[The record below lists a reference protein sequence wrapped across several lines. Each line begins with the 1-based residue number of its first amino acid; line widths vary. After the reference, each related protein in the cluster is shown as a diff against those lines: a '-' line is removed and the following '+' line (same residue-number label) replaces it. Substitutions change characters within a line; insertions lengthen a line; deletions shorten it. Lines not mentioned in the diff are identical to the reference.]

1 MSSFNELSQ
10 LTIEELNSVEYLPEY
25 APIIL
30 PAIISMG
37 NASQKNFEVS
47 IDTLMRV
54 MVESE
59 QVVNPTT
66 NTYENN
72 TSSLFVTNV
81 DSFNYYGFTKYWL
94 IKEHS
99 AKFDQS
105 KFDFANKSARSNLN
119 KVFDADSYKGDG
131 LNKGLISDV
140 STSTLTY
147 TTGDTLFQTLVAKK
161 NKFIIDNS
169 LMNSDTVYMMVSGSI
184 YSDLSLICLN
194 GTKLVS
200 QALADANIF
209 VIYTPDY
216 MNTTN
221 RVDFVD
227 FKGLEAIY
235 GKLPQA
241 ISTIDIVRQ
250 PDSINK
256 YAELY
261 IGHQS
266 VAIYK
271 RRSSTVQ
278 SYLKV

>member
-10 LTIEELNSVEYLPEY
+10 LTIEELNSVEYSPEY

-30 PAIISMG
+30 PAIISRG

-47 IDTLMRV
+47 IDTQMRV

-59 QVVNPTT
+59 QVLNPTT

-131 LNKGLISDV
+131 LNKGLISNV
-140 STSTLTY
+140 STSPLTY

-169 LMNSDTVYMMVSGSI
+169 LMNTDDVYMMVSGSI

-200 QALADANIF
+200 QALADANIV

-261 IGHQS
+261 IGYQS

-278 SYLKV
+278 SYLKE